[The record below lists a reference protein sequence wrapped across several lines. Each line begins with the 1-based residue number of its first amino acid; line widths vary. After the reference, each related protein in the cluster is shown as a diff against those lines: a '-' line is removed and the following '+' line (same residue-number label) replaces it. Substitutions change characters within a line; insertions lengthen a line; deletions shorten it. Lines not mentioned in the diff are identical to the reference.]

1 MSDHTHD
8 SDSCRDLLGSLSDYI
23 DGTLDEALCVAI
35 ETHMADCENCQV
47 VVDTLRKT
55 VLLYRD
61 LPAEPMPADAEE
73 RLFKRMEL
81 SEYLNAA

>member
-1 MSDHTHD
+1 MNEHEHDH
-8 SDSCRDLLGSLSDYI
+8 DSCRDLLGNLSDYI
-23 DGTLDEALCVAI
+23 DGTLDDALCLEI
-35 ETHMADCENCQV
+35 ETHMAGCENCQV

-61 LPAEPMPADAEE
+61 LPAEPMPAGAEE

-81 SEYLNAA
+81 SEYLNSA

>member
-8 SDSCRDLLGSLSDYI
+8 SGSCRDLLSSLSDYI
-23 DGTLDEALCVAI
+23 DGTLDDALCVEI
-35 ETHMADCENCQV
+35 ETHMADCDNCQV

>member
-1 MSDHTHD
+1 MNGHAHDHTTCH
-8 SDSCRDLLGSLSDYI
+8 DLLGSLSDYI
-23 DGTLDEALCVAI
+23 DGALENALCVEI

-55 VLLYRD
+55 VLLYRE
-61 LPAEPMPADAEE
+61 LPTEPMPASAEE

-81 SEYLNAA
+81 SEYLNTV

>member
-8 SDSCRDLLGSLSDYI
+8 NGSCRDLLSSLSDYI
-23 DGTLDEALCVAI
+23 DGTLDDALCVEI
-35 ETHMADCENCQV
+35 ETHMADCDNCQV

>member
-8 SDSCRDLLGSLSDYI
+8 SGSCHDLLSSLSDYI
-23 DGTLDEALCVAI
+23 DGTLDDALCVEI
-35 ETHMADCENCQV
+35 ETHMADCDNCQV

>member
-1 MSDHTHD
+1 MSDHAHD
-8 SDSCRDLLGSLSDYI
+8 HTTCHDLLGNLSDYI
-23 DGTLDEALCVAI
+23 DGDLDSALCVEI
-35 ETHMADCENCQV
+35 ETHMADCENCQI

-61 LPAEPMPADAEE
+61 LPAEPLPAGAEE

>member
-1 MSDHTHD
+1 MSDHAHD
-8 SDSCRDLLGSLSDYI
+8 HTTCRELLGSLSDYI
-23 DGTLDEALCVAI
+23 DGTLDDALCVAI

-61 LPAEPMPADAEE
+61 LSPEPMPADVEE

-81 SEYLNAA
+81 SEYLNLV

>member
-8 SDSCRDLLGSLSDYI
+8 SGSCRDLLSSLSDYI
-23 DGTLDEALCVAI
+23 DGTLDDALCVEI
-35 ETHMADCENCQV
+35 ETHMADCDNCQV

-55 VLLYRD
+55 MLLYRD

>member
-8 SDSCRDLLGSLSDYI
+8 SGSCRDLLSSLSDYI
-23 DGTLDEALCVAI
+23 DGTLDDALCVEI
-35 ETHMADCENCQV
+35 ETHMADCDNCQV

-81 SEYLNAA
+81 SEYLDAA